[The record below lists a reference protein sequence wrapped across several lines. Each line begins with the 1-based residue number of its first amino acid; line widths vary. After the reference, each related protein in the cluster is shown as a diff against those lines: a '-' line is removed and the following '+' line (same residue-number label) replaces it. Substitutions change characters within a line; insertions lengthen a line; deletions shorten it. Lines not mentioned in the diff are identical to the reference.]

1 MDELIL
7 KYRSLGVLLDTN
19 ILLLHLIGSL
29 NRDYVASF
37 KRTQTFA
44 LEDFDTL
51 QLFLGRF
58 SIFSTTPNVMTEVSN
73 LVDKIDEGR
82 KEDFN
87 ALFAEHITLLR
98 EHYVETASISGNAYF
113 SRVGVTDSGIIEA
126 ARNKYLVITDD
137 WELTQQL
144 ATESIDVINFNHLRI
159 WAQDI

>member
-113 SRVGVTDSGIIEA
+113 SRP
-126 ARNKYLVITDD
+126 
-137 WELTQQL
+137 
-144 ATESIDVINFNHLRI
+144 
-159 WAQDI
+159 